1 MGNSANLKKNWW
13 FQTKMCAS
21 PDLFSVCSE
30 IILPNLEGCPRIK
43 VGRFKISNS
52 RYSNHILLDAK
63 NKEDLQQLF
72 DFEEESSKKGLE
84 LNNKKTK

>member
-1 MGNSANLKKNWW
+1 
-13 FQTKMCAS
+13 MCAS

-43 VGRFKISNS
+43 VGRYLNSNS

-63 NKEDLQQLF
+63 NKDLQQLF
-72 DFEEESSKKGLE
+72 DIEEESGKKGLE